1 VLKRL
6 VGDEGQWL
14 WALEEARTL
23 MRQFADLRAID
34 RVGNAADFALSHNAT
49 QQAAGRYRHAGA
61 REGG

>member
-1 VLKRL
+1 
-6 VGDEGQWL
+6 
-14 WALEEARTL
+14 